1 MKVVNI
7 PTASCP
13 YTATGN
19 AFIVDFSGTKL
30 LSNNHSKY
38 PTEKLFNLGRTVTGG
53 KFKISL
59 YASDGYE
66 SRVNADQPNERYKV
80 VFQNNG
86 NAV

>member
-30 LSNNHSKY
+30 ISNGNA
-38 PTEKLFNLGRTVTGG
+38 TEKTFNLGRTVSSG

-59 YASDGYE
+59 HASDGYE